1 MFELHLETRMY
12 PAIYVVYVE
21 LFMVKLLYS
30 RFSAYAT
37 ASLLNRLV
45 WITQLAYSLS
55 IGDRYRLTRP
65 LPAYLS
71 SWLYVL

>member
-1 MFELHLETRMY
+1 MFELHLDIRMY
-12 PAIYVVYVE
+12 PAFYVVYVE

-30 RFSAYAT
+30 EFSTFTT
-37 ASLLNRLV
+37 ASQLSRLV
-45 WITQLAYSLS
+45 WITLLAYSLS

-65 LPAYLS
+65 LPSYLS